1 VKSISLGFR
10 LYVTRARLEGSLRR
24 AAIGPLR
31 GMVCSEEFLRKRT
44 RRGRRAMVRAAMA
57 RVCAIDIHRLA
68 ISGVRGRA
76 SKKGPRN
83 FDATL
88 VRGYETHIEAL
99 SKSCA

>member
-1 VKSISLGFR
+1 
-10 LYVTRARLEGSLRR
+10 
-24 AAIGPLR
+24 
-31 GMVCSEEFLRKRT
+31 
-44 RRGRRAMVRAAMA
+44 MVRAAMA

>member
-1 VKSISLGFR
+1 
-10 LYVTRARLEGSLRR
+10 
-24 AAIGPLR
+24 
-31 GMVCSEEFLRKRT
+31 
-44 RRGRRAMVRAAMA
+44 MVRAAMA

-88 VRGYETHIEAL
+88 ARGYDTRIEAL
-99 SKSCA
+99 SKSCS